1 MKSKPRKRKRRTRQ
15 DIDVLLGRYHGS
27 GKSVREFS
35 GAEGVKESSV
45 YKWLR
50 QERGK
55 SPTPRL
61 VEVTPGP
68 GTGSGFTLGTPRGY
82 RVEVPASFSSDDLKR
97 LLSALEA

>member
-1 MKSKPRKRKRRTRQ
+1 M
-15 DIDVLLGRYHGS
+15 LLGRYHRS
-27 GKSVREFS
+27 GMTVREFS
-35 GAEGVKESSV
+35 GVEGVKESSM

-50 QERGK
+50 QERGT
-55 SPTPRL
+55 PPAPRL

-97 LLSALEA
+97 LLTALEA